1 MVDRRTILAFAMMAG
16 VLLLYSLLFPSK
28 PQRQPAGPAPAVSGS
43 ISEKG
48 AITTGLPGSNTPE
61 APAAGA
67 LDRTDRRVFGKTL
80 AGGDAQPI
88 TIDLPD
94 YRAVIN
100 PVGGRITSWVLKSFS
115 DANEQPADI
124 VPTAESGLLE
134 AEILTGGVA
143 LDLSRTA
150 FDVSPRAEGAGEGV
164 TLTARDTT
172 GASVRLDYAFPGPG
186 SYSTRLRILVTGAAG
201 DNRASFLRLA
211 FPRGVAH
218 LERDPKV
225 DRMAAA
231 GVAQIG
237 SRTIKHTYGGKMGF
251 GCALGGGGDNGWK
264 EDAEGVVHWAGVR
277 SKYFLAAIMPRLAE
291 SGRSGVDGQ
300 VGIRRGAGEG
310 HIRTEV
316 LLPLNLS
323 GPTEYVI
330 DLYAGPMDYSVL
342 SQFKVGLEKAVD
354 LGWRWIVPFSKLLI
368 KFFQLVHTVVPNY
381 GLCIIILSALVKVVF
396 YPLSRKSVESM
407 RDMQRLKPEMERIS
421 EKFKDDPQRKNQA
434 TLELYKKHKVNP
446 LGGCLPIL
454 VQMPVFI
461 ALYNVLNTAVELRKA
476 PFVLWIGDLSAPDRV
491 GSVAGLPIHIMP
503 LIMAGTMV
511 WQQKLT
517 PTDPR
522 QATMAYIM
530 PVVMTVFFYAM
541 PSGLVLYWTVTNLMA
556 IGQQIWINRSVVQ
569 PTMAA

>member
-1 MVDRRTILAFAMMAG
+1 MDRRTIIAFAMMAG
-16 VLLLYSLLFPSK
+16 ALLLYSSLFPSK
-28 PQRQPAGPAPAVSGS
+28 PQGPTARPAPVVSETGTTPAMPRT
-43 ISEKG
+43 G
-48 AITTGLPGSNTPE
+48 ATPE
-61 APAAGA
+61 AAAMGA
-67 LDRTDRRVFGKTL
+67 EGRPDRRVFGMAH
-80 AGGDAQPI
+80 AGSDSQPRVF
-88 TIDLPD
+88 DLPD
-94 YRAVIN
+94 YRAVID
-100 PVGGRITSWVLKSFS
+100 PVGGRITSWVLKRFT
-115 DANEQPADI
+115 DAAEQPADI
-124 VPTAESGLLE
+124 VPSAGSGLLE
-134 AEILTGGVA
+134 VEILTGGED

-150 FDVSPRAEGAGEGV
+150 FDVTPRAEGAPQGL

-172 GASVRLDYAFPGPG
+172 GATVRLDFEFPGGG
-186 SYSTRLRILVTGAAG
+186 SYSARLRVLVSGAAG

-211 FPRGVAH
+211 IPQGVAH
-218 LERDPKV
+218 LEMDPKV

-231 GVAQIG
+231 GVALIG
-237 SRTIKHTYGGKMGF
+237 TRTVKHAVGGKQGF
-251 GCALGGGGDNGWK
+251 GFGSGGGDKGWS

-277 SKYFLAAIMPRLAE
+277 SKYFLAAVMPRNAD
-291 SGRSGVDGQ
+291 SGQAGVDGR
-300 VGIRRGAGEG
+300 VGIRRAAGES

-323 GPTEYVI
+323 GSTEYVV
-330 DLYAGPMDYSVL
+330 DLYAGPMDYAEL
-342 SQFKVGLEKAVD
+342 AGFKVGLEKARD

-368 KFFQLVHTVVPNY
+368 KFFEMVHRVVPNY
-381 GLCIIILSALVKVVF
+381 GLCIIILSILVKVVF

-407 RDMQRLKPEMERIS
+407 RDMQRLKPEMERLN
-421 EKFKDDPQRKNQA
+421 EKFKDDPQKKNQA

-446 LGGCLPIL
+446 LGGCLPIV

-461 ALYNVLNTAVELRKA
+461 ALYNVLNSAVELRKA
-476 PFVLWIGDLSAPDRV
+476 PFGLWIGDLSAPDRV
-491 GSVAGLPIHIMP
+491 GAIAGLPIHIMP

-522 QATMAYIM
+522 QAAMAYIM

-569 PTMAA
+569 PTVAA